1 MKFRYI
7 AINQENK
14 RLSGIISAKDEKAAR
29 EELSRLAFSIIN
41 LEKIEELSPEI
52 EAEQKN
58 PKYEFEAFD
67 KYGKKIIGTIRA
79 EHEYAAFK
87 RLIEEYKFKVI
98 YLCKEKASEEK
109 KAATRENGVEILQAR
124 YEQEKEQEEK
134 ERPIDEAEKAFEE
147 ERQKLMQQVT
157 FVLSKIREVIE
168 NFRDEIKPQEKTNI
182 KKLVNKLLRI
192 KNSTNLE
199 YIKKTSEELLRKIQ
213 DKEIYLHEEVMNK
226 EKEKLALETQKMILD
241 LESIETKKSIGAS
254 LAANIKNWYSK
265 FTKSSGARP
274 KFITKIVSSLFKPFT
289 QAKKHPEEIAKKQQI
304 RKINKQIFA
313 YVKLIFRS
321 PKTYRQQITESIKTL
336 FQERKKLKTELK
348 TIRNIRKTEE
358 KKLKSLHKDR
368 GILQELNSFSG
379 WLLFF
384 YLAYYFIANYF
395 LTKGLDIEISWNFYF
410 YDTTIKYFIV
420 FVFLFHAFTSTK
432 LVFFRKSFIANFL
445 LLPIPVIL
453 GVLVIFNL

>member
-29 EELSRLAFSIIN
+29 EELNRLAFSIIN
-41 LEKIEELSPEI
+41 LEKIEELPSEI
-52 EAEQKN
+52 KEEQRN

-87 RLIEEYKFKVI
+87 RLVEEYKFKVI
-98 YLCKEKASEEK
+98 FLCKKEASEEQ
-109 KAATRENGVEILQAR
+109 KAAARENVEILKVR
-124 YEQEKEQEEK
+124 YDQEKEQEEK
-134 ERPIDEAEKAFEE
+134 EKKMDETEQASEIEK
-147 ERQKLMQQVT
+147 QKLMQQVT

-168 NFRDEIKPQEKTNI
+168 NFRDEIKPQEKANI

-199 YIKKTSEELLRKIQ
+199 YIKKTSEELLRKVQ
-213 DKEIYLHEEVMNK
+213 DEEIYLHEEKMQK
-226 EKEKLALETQKMILD
+226 EKERLALETQQMILN
-241 LESIETKKSIGAS
+241 LESIETKKNIYTSLIYSI
-254 LAANIKNWYSK
+254 KDWYSK
-265 FTKSSGARP
+265 FSKSAEARP
-274 KFITKIVSSLFKPFT
+274 KFVTKIVNSLFRSIVST
-289 QAKKHPEEIAKKQQI
+289 KKDPEEIAKKQQI
-304 RKINKQIFA
+304 RKTNKQIFA
-313 YVKLIFRS
+313 YVKLLFRS
-321 PKTYRQQITESIKTL
+321 PKTYRQQILESIKAL
-336 FQERKKLKTELK
+336 FQEKKKLKTEFR
-348 TIRNIRKTEE
+348 TIKSIRKIKE
-358 KKLKSLHKDR
+358 KKLKYLHKDH

-379 WLLFF
+379 WLLLF

-395 LTKGLDIEISWNFYF
+395 LTKNLDIEISWNFYF
-410 YDTTIKYFIV
+410 YGTTIKYFIV

-432 LVFFRKSFIANFL
+432 LVFFEKSFIANFI
-445 LLPIPVIL
+445 LLPVPVIL